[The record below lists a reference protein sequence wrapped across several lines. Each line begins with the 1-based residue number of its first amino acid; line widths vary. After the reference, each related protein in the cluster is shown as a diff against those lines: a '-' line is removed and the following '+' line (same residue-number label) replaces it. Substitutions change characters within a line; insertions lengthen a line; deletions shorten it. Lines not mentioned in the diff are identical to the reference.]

1 MQGHV
6 SPIHCDVCQSEEK
19 LLVAKTYCETK
30 IIETKLFVKLIVLSK
45 VLQLTYAMAQ

>member
-6 SPIHCDVCQSEEK
+6 SPTHCDVSQSEEK
-19 LLVAKTYCETK
+19 LLLAKTYCETK
-30 IIETKLFVKLIVLSK
+30 LIETKRIVKLIVLSK